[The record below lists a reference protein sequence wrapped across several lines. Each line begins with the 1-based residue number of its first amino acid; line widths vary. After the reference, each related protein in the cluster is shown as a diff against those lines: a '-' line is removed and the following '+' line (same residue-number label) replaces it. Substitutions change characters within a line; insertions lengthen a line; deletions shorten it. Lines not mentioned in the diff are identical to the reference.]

1 LLPSHHL
8 ELLILRYVRQIT
20 SARWRATT
28 IGELSSSVKCQDR
41 NEIVDALNRLFKD
54 DIIRLRKWID
64 SIGHVNYDGST
75 DEFFQ
80 QSGFEVEITASGR
93 TYLETLEQ
101 REALQG
107 LHEGVSR
114 TPLVVDLDEQS
125 GKSFF
130 PGGGELPN
138 GSLII
143 ESEGTSRLS
152 LITNRGATS
161 SLPFAAN
168 VETIDSELA
177 ASLLEMPT
185 FMARAS
191 ALNFDA
197 LQGIQRAAAEQF
209 SLHGLVE
216 SMPPLQIEHAIFQ
229 YQSDLALTIQPI
241 TAAFQEVGSQLAT
254 EIRIDCQALEDILIA
269 GPDAAVFAPISE
281 LALAIENLSANMPKI
296 AVETWPSDVLGARLG
311 LIGHALENV
320 GGWEGLAAGALL
332 GATDST
338 TLQVPTTVLDIAGQF
353 VIDYDQYI
361 RHLPPS
367 MPRDESDTQ
376 RETESRH
383 RDEEVSVRLEKHL
396 ESLDPRLL
404 ALRRSSWRDLA
415 SGDAA
420 GARLAAGGIR
430 EMLSEIFR
438 LLAPDDE
445 VKKTAAWLD
454 RSDKS
459 RAKPTRRMRIEY
471 IVGVRASELDAL
483 VQFDRSIEYANK
495 FTHTFAD
502 DVELVRVAL
511 AQIENFAYFL
521 LASSDPS
528 KR

>member
-1 LLPSHHL
+1 
-8 ELLILRYVRQIT
+8 LILRYVRQIT

-28 IGELSSSVKCQDR
+28 IGELASSVTCQDR
-41 NEIVDALNRLFKD
+41 NEVVDALNRLFKD

-64 SIGHVNYDGST
+64 SIGYVNYDGST

-93 TYLETLEQ
+93 TYLEALEQ
-101 REALQG
+101 QEALQA
-107 LHEGVSR
+107 LHESVSR
-114 TPLVVDLDEQS
+114 TPLVMDFKERS
-125 GKSFF
+125 GTPFV
-130 PGGGELPN
+130 PDGGELFN

-143 ESEGTSRLS
+143 DPDGTARMSFVP
-152 LITNRGATS
+152 NRGAAS
-161 SLPFAAN
+161 SPSFLAN
-168 VETIDSELA
+168 LETIDSELA

-185 FMARAS
+185 FMARS
-191 ALNFDA
+191 TALDFDA

-209 SLHGLVE
+209 SLHALVE
-216 SMPPLQIEHAIFQ
+216 PMPPLQIEHAISQ

-241 TAAFQEVGSQLAT
+241 TAAFQEFGSQLAT
-254 EIRIDCQALEDILIA
+254 DIRIDRQALEDILIA

-281 LALAIENLSANMPKI
+281 LAVAIENLSADLPKI
-296 AVETWPSDVLGARLG
+296 ALEAWPSDVLGARLG

-320 GGWEGLAAGALL
+320 GAWEELAANAIQ

-367 MPRDESDTQ
+367 MPRVESDTQ

-383 RDEEVSVRLEKHL
+383 RDEEVSAKLEKHL

-404 ALRRSSWRDLA
+404 ALRRRSWTDLA
-415 SGDAA
+415 SGDPA

-430 EMLSEIFR
+430 EMLFEIFR

-445 VKKTAAWLD
+445 VKKTVAWLD
-454 RSDKS
+454 RPDKS
-459 RAKPTRRMRIEY
+459 RTSPTRRMRIEY
-471 IVGVRASELDAL
+471 IVGARSSELDAL
-483 VQFDRSIEYANK
+483 VQFDSSIEYANK

-511 AQIENFAYFL
+511 AQIENFAYLL